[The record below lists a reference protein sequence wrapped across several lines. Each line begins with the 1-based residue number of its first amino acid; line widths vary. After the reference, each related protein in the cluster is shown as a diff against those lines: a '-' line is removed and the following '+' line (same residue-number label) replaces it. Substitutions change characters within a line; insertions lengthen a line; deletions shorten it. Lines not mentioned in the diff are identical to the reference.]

1 MLTKERK
8 FQKTLDLY
16 TQVIE
21 SGSTWGMTTY
31 EDVLQNKRII
41 SLTDA
46 QGTGPNDKYI
56 QRQNVSTST
65 KNNDYHF
72 SKSQLKIGQ
81 MKITDNNLDD
91 SYKHVRNGSRPKNEI
106 KLTLKKVEE
115 WYDYN

>member
-46 QGTGPNDKYI
+46 YGTGPNDKYI

-65 KNNDYHF
+65 QNNDYHF
-72 SKSQLKIGQ
+72 SKNQLQIGQ
-81 MKITDNNLDD
+81 IKITDNNLDD
-91 SYKHVRNGSRPKNEI
+91 SYKHVRNGYRPKNEI
-106 KLTLKKVEE
+106 ELKLKKVEK
-115 WYDYN
+115 